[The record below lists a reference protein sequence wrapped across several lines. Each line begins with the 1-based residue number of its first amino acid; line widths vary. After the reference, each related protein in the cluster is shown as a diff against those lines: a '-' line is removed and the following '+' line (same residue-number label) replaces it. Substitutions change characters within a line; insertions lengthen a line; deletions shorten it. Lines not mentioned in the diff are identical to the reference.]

1 MILALVLMVA
11 MPMMAERVTP
21 ETARKVAATFLSNN
35 GTKAAQLTDLTKGA
49 GFTNLYIFNAEQGFV
64 VMAADDCV
72 QPILGY
78 SLTGRFVVENM
89 PTNVSGWLQGYNDEI
104 QYAVDSKMKA
114 TAETAKMWRDLIN
127 GNSKAG
133 RATAVVN
140 PLLQTTW
147 DQNGFYYYNGGQLEI
162 FELYN
167 NLCPYDNNAGERT
180 VTGCVATAMAQIMK
194 YWEYPSQGMGSHS
207 YTPYTHSEYGVLS
220 ANFGTTTYQWSD
232 MPNEL
237 DGNST
242 ATEINAIA
250 TLMYHCGVSVNM
262 DYNIGS
268 YGGSGAYSNDIPNA
282 LINYF
287 NYKSTATFLNRS
299 SYNGDWT
306 ALIQS
311 ELNSNRPVQYNG
323 SGSLGGHAFVCDGYD
338 SSNNFH
344 FNWGWSG
351 RSDGFFALT
360 SLNPATGGVGGGNY
374 DFTNS
379 QSAVIGIDPATS
391 ITAPTNLTYSL
402 TGTQSVSLSWT
413 GSVGATSYNVYR
425 NNHLIGNTTSTT
437 YSETAPFGTNNYYVR
452 ALDTNSQ
459 QSIPSNTVTVTI
471 VYPTPVV
478 DDLAASLSGN
488 DITLSWTAPEWC
500 YPETPTAILTY
511 GNGSSNGGNST
522 KKWGHRYLSSNL
534 TQYANKALYKVSFYA
549 NETGTYTCFIYSGTT
564 SRVVSGED
572 VYIPTTLVT
581 SKTIEVTST
590 NEWIDIDLD
599 DLVSIDGQDDI
610 WVIMNDPTNGTNGR
624 YSAAKFSY
632 TSNDNHG
639 NYWGR
644 WTLGGTTTGYVQNTN
659 LAFLIKAYVTDGT
672 YTYNL
677 YDGTSQVASNIN
689 TTSYTVS
696 NVANNA
702 AHRYTVKTNYYG
714 GETDASNMVGFALGN
729 ASLASLTLDA
739 NDMMTVTEGSKLTV
753 SGTISNTNPAHL
765 VLEEGAQLESSAVA
779 GTMYKDID
787 GYTTVHN
794 DHEGYYLIA
803 SPVAGIQPTQ
813 VTNMTNGTYDLYA
826 WDPNEQLEWR
836 NYEVQ
841 GNFTTLDAGVGY
853 LYANN
858 ANTTLAF
865 AGQLNSSFTGIDN
878 LNYGAN
884 DDLHSLTLV
893 GNPYAYQAEF
903 SIADTHN
910 GGWVSAP
917 NCLTLNSDGDGF
929 EVKPVTGNE
938 IVLAPME
945 AVLVQATG
953 NGQSFIEY
961 GDIEP
966 IGDGGEIEVVP
977 GLLNLSISKPHGG
990 VMDNALV
997 RFNGGS
1003 MLRKLRLGHNAT
1015 ELYIPQD
1022 GKDYAVVCAQAETEI
1037 PVNFK
1042 ASQNGTYTLRIDSQ
1056 NLDLDYLHLID
1067 NMTGEDVDFLATPS
1081 YTFEGNANDYES
1093 RFRLVFAPIREDANG
1108 DNEHFAFYAD
1118 GEIRLLETCQG
1129 ASLQVVDMMGRV
1141 VLAGDAINRVSTSRL
1156 TAGVYVLRLINGEK
1170 VKTQKIVVR

>member
-11 MPMMAERVTP
+11 MPMIAERVTP

-35 GTKAAQLTDLTKGA
+35 GAKAAQLTDLTKDA
-49 GFTNLYIFNAEQGFV
+49 GFANLYIFNAEQGFV

-78 SLTGRFVVENM
+78 SLTGKFVAENM

-114 TAETAKMWRDLIN
+114 TAETAKLWKDLIS
-127 GNSKAG
+127 GNRKAG

-147 DQNGFYYYNGGQLEI
+147 DQNGIYGPVNGQIQLI
-162 FELYN
+162 CELYN

-180 VTGCVATAMAQIMK
+180 VTGCVATAMAQVMK
-194 YWEYPSQGMGSHS
+194 YWGYPSSGIGSHS
-207 YTPYTHSEYGVLS
+207 YTPTAHPEYGVQS
-220 ANFGTTTYQWSD
+220 ADFGATTYDWAN
-232 MPNEL
+232 MPNAL
-237 DGNST
+237 SQNST
-242 ATEINAIA
+242 PTEINAIA
-250 TLMYHCGVSVNM
+250 TLMYHCGVSVDMNY
-262 DYNIGS
+262 DISAN
-268 YGGSGAYSNDIPNA
+268 GGSGAVSAYVPNA
-282 LINYF
+282 LITYF
-287 NYKSTATFLNRS
+287 NYKSTATFQEKS
-299 SYNGDWT
+299 SYTDDAWI
-306 ALIQS
+306 ALLKSDLDASKPIQ
-311 ELNSNRPVQYNG
+311 Y
-323 SGSLGGHAFVCDGYD
+323 SGRGTGGHAFVCDGYD
-338 SSNNFH
+338 SNNNFH

-351 RSDGFFALT
+351 NNDGFYALT
-360 SLNPATGGVGGGNY
+360 SLNPGSGGAGGSNY
-374 DFTNS
+374 NFTNN
-379 QSAVIGIDPATS
+379 QAAIIGIEPAS
-391 ITAPTNLTYSL
+391 SLAAPTNLTYTL
-402 TGTQSVSLSWT
+402 NGTQDITLSWT
-413 GSVGATSYNVYR
+413 GVNAASSYNVFR
-425 NNHLIGNTTSTT
+425 NNSLIGNTASTS
-437 YSETAPFGTNNYYVR
+437 YPETAPFGTNSYYIR
-452 ALDTNSQ
+452 AVDSNGQLSL
-459 QSIPSNTVTVTI
+459 PSNTVTITI
-471 VYPTPVV
+471 NYPTPIVN
-478 DDLAASLSGN
+478 DLAGILSGN
-488 DITLSWTAPEWC
+488 DVSLSWTAPEWC
-500 YPETPTAILTY
+500 YPETPTATLTYGSGEHSGNVGY
-511 GNGSSNGGNST
+511 GNGSNMY
-522 KKWGHRYLSSNL
+522 WGHRYLAENL
-534 TQYANKALYKVSFYA
+534 NSYNNMVMYKAAFYA
-549 NETGTYTCFIYSGTT
+549 NEAGAYKIYIYKGTNSNHPQTKVLEQSLNVDATGWFDFDLSSNLIIDGSYDYWIFMYDPSGRNYPATYCSYSG
-564 SRVVSGED
+564 SNAN
-572 VYIPTTLVT
+572 Y
-581 SKTIEVTST
+581 
-590 NEWIDIDLD
+590 
-599 DLVSIDGQDDI
+599 
-610 WVIMNDPTNGTNGR
+610 
-624 YSAAKFSY
+624 Y
-632 TSNDNHG
+632 TSAPTSWVSTYSNA
-639 NYWGR
+639 
-644 WTLGGTTTGYVQNTN
+644 
-659 LAFLIKAYVTDGT
+659 AFLIKAYVTDGT
-672 YTYNL
+672 YSYNL
-677 YDGTSQVASNIN
+677 YDNSTIVA
-689 TTSYTVS
+689 TDLAATQYTVS
-696 NVANNA
+696 NPSNNT

-714 GETDASNMVGFALGN
+714 GETEASNMVGFALGN

-753 SGTISNTNPAHL
+753 SGTISNSDPAHL

-878 LNYGAN
+878 LNYVAN

-1042 ASQNGTYTLRIDSQ
+1042 ASQNGTYTLSIDSQ
-1056 NLDLDYLHLID
+1056 NLDLDYLLLID

-1081 YTFEGNANDYES
+1081 YTFEGNTNDYES
-1093 RFRLVFAPIREDANG
+1093 RFRLIFAPIHEDANG

-1156 TAGVYVLRLINGEK
+1156 AAGVYVLRLINGEK

>member
-1 MILALVLMVA
+1 MKRYTMILALVLMVA

-35 GTKAAQLTDLTKGA
+35 GAKAAQLTDLSKAA
-49 GFTNLYIFNAEQGFV
+49 GFSNLYIFNGEQGFV

-114 TAETAKMWRDLIN
+114 TAETAKLWRDLIS

-133 RATAVVN
+133 RATAVVDN
-140 PLLQTTW
+140 LLSTIW
-147 DQNGFYYYNGGQLEI
+147 DQDPYYNAM
-162 FELYN
+162 
-167 NLCPYDNNAGERT
+167 CPYDSQVGELT
-180 VTGCVATAMAQIMK
+180 VTGCVATAMAQIMR
-194 YWEYPSQGMGSHS
+194 YWEHPIHGTGSHS
-207 YTPYTHSEYGVLS
+207 YTHSKYGVQS
-220 ANFGTTTYQWSD
+220 ANYGNTTYNWD
-232 MPNEL
+232 NMPNSIHSANN
-237 DGNST
+237 D
-242 ATEINAIA
+242 IA
-250 TLMYHCGVSVNM
+250 QLMYHCGVSVDM
-262 DYNIGS
+262 DYNIADN
-268 YGGSGAYSNDIPNA
+268 GGSGAATADVANA
-282 LINYF
+282 LTNYF
-287 NYKSTATFLNRS
+287 DYQQSTFRS
-299 SYNGDWT
+299 KVFFESSWVSMLKAELDNG
-306 ALIQS
+306 
-311 ELNSNRPVQYNG
+311 RPLQYSGRG
-323 SGSLGGHAFVCDGYD
+323 SGGGHSFVCCGYD
-338 SSNNFH
+338 SDDNFY

-351 RSDGFFALT
+351 RNDGFYALNNLVPG
-360 SLNPATGGVGGGNY
+360 SGGSGGAGY
-374 DFTNS
+374 SFTQS
-379 QSAVIGIDPATS
+379 QGAIFGIQPNTPSIDPPTIATAVNGTNVT
-391 ITAPTNLTYSL
+391 ITWNEISDADSYRLYRNGNLIESSL
-402 TGTQSVSLSWT
+402 TT
-413 GSVGATSYNVYR
+413 TSYTDTDLPYGEHAYHVKSVKSNGTMSLKSNISVATVSFEGPVATDLTASI
-425 NNHLIGNTTSTT
+425 NGNTI
-437 YSETAPFGTNNYYVR
+437 N
-452 ALDTNSQ
+452 
-459 QSIPSNTVTVTI
+459 
-471 VYPTPVV
+471 
-478 DDLAASLSGN
+478 
-488 DITLSWTAPEWC
+488 LSWTAPASES
-500 YPETPTAILTY
+500 AILQY
-511 GNGSSNGGNST
+511 GSANPSSYIGFAGQAAFY
-522 KKWGHRYLSSNL
+522 WAQRYPVTTLAS
-534 TQYANKALYKVSFYA
+534 YAGMAFDKVSVYFGYLGTYTLYIYNG
-549 NETGTYTCFIYSGTT
+549 NETGTSDLMYQTNYTASSTGWKDIDVTSIVPLDYTSDLWVVMYAPQSIAYPAGYCSYSG
-564 SRVVSGED
+564 SGVED
-572 VYIPTTLVT
+572 ASYYSSSGSGWYSMGNNASWVMKTYI
-581 SKTIEVTST
+581 
-590 NEWIDIDLD
+590 
-599 DLVSIDGQDDI
+599 
-610 WVIMNDPTNGTNGR
+610 
-624 YSAAKFSY
+624 
-632 TSNDNHG
+632 
-639 NYWGR
+639 
-644 WTLGGTTTGYVQNTN
+644 
-659 LAFLIKAYVTDGT
+659 TDGT

-677 YDGTSQVASNIN
+677 YDNSTTVATDLA
-689 TTSYTVS
+689 TTQYTVS
-696 NVANNA
+696 NPSNNT

-714 GETDASNMVGFALGN
+714 GETEASNMVGFALGN
-729 ASLASLTLDA
+729 ASLASLTLGA

-753 SGTISNTNPAHL
+753 SGTISNSDPAHL

-779 GTMYKDID
+779 GTMYKDIN

-803 SPVAGIQPTQ
+803 SPVDGIQPTQ

-826 WDPNEQLEWR
+826 WDANEQLEWR

-858 ANTTLAF
+858 ATTTLAF
-865 AGQLNSSFTGIDN
+865 AGQLNSSFTGIGN
-878 LNYGAN
+878 LNYVAN

-917 NCLTLNSDGDGF
+917 NCLTLNSEGDGF

-953 NGQSFIEY
+953 NGQSFTEY

-1042 ASQNGTYTLRIDSQ
+1042 ASQNGTYTLSIDSQ

-1081 YTFEGNANDYES
+1081 YTFEGNTNDYES

-1118 GEIRLLETCQG
+1118 GEIRLVETYQD

-1156 TAGVYVLRLINGEK
+1156 AAGVYVVRLINGEK

>member
-1 MILALVLMVA
+1 MKRYTMIVALVLMVA

-35 GTKAAQLTDLTKGA
+35 GAKAAQLTDLTKEA

-180 VTGCVATAMAQIMK
+180 VTGCVATAMAQVMK
-194 YWEYPSQGMGSHS
+194 YWGYPSSGVGSHS
-207 YTPYTHSEYGVLS
+207 YTPTAHPEYGVQS
-220 ANFGTTTYQWSD
+220 ANFGATTYDWAN
-232 MPNEL
+232 MPNAL
-237 DGNST
+237 SQNST

-250 TLMYHCGVSVNM
+250 TLMYHCGVSVDMN
-262 DYNIGS
+262 YNIS
-268 YGGSGAYSNDIPNA
+268 ANGGSGAVSAHVPNA
-282 LINYF
+282 LITYF
-287 NYKSTATFLNRS
+287 NYKSTATFQEKS
-299 SYNGDWT
+299 SYTNDAWI
-306 ALIQS
+306 ALLKS
-311 ELNSNRPVQYNG
+311 DLDASKPVQYSGRG
-323 SGSLGGHAFVCDGYD
+323 SGGHAFVCDGYD
-338 SSNNFH
+338 NNDNFH

-351 RSDGFFALT
+351 NNNGFYALT
-360 SLNPATGGVGGGNY
+360 SLNPGSGGAGGSNY
-374 DFTNS
+374 NFTND
-379 QSAVIGIDPATS
+379 QAAIIGIEPGSSIDATS
-391 ITAPTNLTYSL
+391 LTYTL
-402 TGTQSVSLSWT
+402 N
-413 GSVGATSYNVYR
+413 GAQITLNWNAVNGASSYNVFR
-425 NNHLIGNTTSTT
+425 NNSLIENMTSTT
-437 YSETAPFGTNNYYVR
+437 YSETIPYGTTSYFVR
-452 ALDTNSQ
+452 CENSNGQ
-459 QSIPSNTVTVTI
+459 LSLPSNTITATLDYPVPI
-471 VYPTPVV
+471 VN
-478 DDLAASLSGN
+478 DLAGSLSEN
-488 DITLSWTAPEWC
+488 NVNLTWAAPNWC
-500 YPETPTAILTY
+500 YPAVPTAVLTI
-511 GNGSSNGGNST
+511 GTQQPLNTAVSWSSNYNY
-522 KKWGHRYLSSNL
+522 WGHRHAAETISSYDGMRLYSIDFHVSNAGAYEL
-534 TQYANKALYKVSFYA
+534 LVFQGTSTSSWGYTIPSTQIASQSITVT
-549 NETGTYTCFIYSGTT
+549 ETGWNS
-564 SRVVSGED
+564 
-572 VYIPTTLVT
+572 
-581 SKTIEVTST
+581 
-590 NEWIDIDLD
+590 LD
-599 DLVSIDGQDDI
+599 FSSPIIIDGEQDL
-610 WVIMNDPTNGTNGR
+610 WVFVHNTEIIEGLKSVFCTADGEEGCYYSPNLSNYTLNSFTN
-624 YSAAKFSY
+624 K
-632 TSNDNHG
+632 
-639 NYWGR
+639 
-644 WTLGGTTTGYVQNTN
+644 
-659 LAFLIKAYVTDGT
+659 AFLIKTYVTDGT

-677 YDGTSQVASNIN
+677 YDGTRQVASNIN

-696 NVANNA
+696 DVANNA
-702 AHRYTVKTNYYG
+702 AHRYTVKTNYYD

-729 ASLASLTLDA
+729 ASLASLTLGA

-753 SGTISNTNPAHL
+753 SGTISNSDPAHL

-787 GYTTVHN
+787 GYSTVHN

-878 LNYGAN
+878 LNYVAN

-961 GDIEP
+961 DDIEP

-1042 ASQNGTYTLRIDSQ
+1042 ASQNGTYTLSIDSQ

-1081 YTFEGNANDYES
+1081 YTFEGNTNDYES

-1118 GEIRLLETCQG
+1118 GEIRLVETYQD

-1156 TAGVYVLRLINGEK
+1156 AAGVYVVRLINGEK

>member
-1 MILALVLMVA
+1 MKRYTMILALVLMVA

-147 DQNGFYYYNGGQLEI
+147 DQNGIYGPVNGQIQLI
-162 FELYN
+162 CELYN

-180 VTGCVATAMAQIMK
+180 VTGCVATAMAQVMK
-194 YWEYPSQGMGSHS
+194 YWGYPSSGIGSHS
-207 YTPYTHSEYGVLS
+207 YTPTAHPEYGVQS
-220 ANFGTTTYQWSD
+220 ANFGATTYDWNN
-232 MPNEL
+232 MPNAL
-237 DGNST
+237 SQNST
-242 ATEINAIA
+242 PTEINAIA
-250 TLMYHCGVSVNM
+250 TLMYHCGVSVDMNY
-262 DYNIGS
+262 DISAN
-268 YGGSGAYSNDIPNA
+268 GGSGAVSAYVPNA
-282 LINYF
+282 LITYF
-287 NYKSTATFLNRS
+287 NYKSTATFQEKS
-299 SYNGDWT
+299 SYTNDAWI
-306 ALIQS
+306 ALLKS
-311 ELNSNRPVQYNG
+311 DLNASKPVQY
-323 SGSLGGHAFVCDGYD
+323 SGRGTGGHAFVCDGYD
-338 SSNNFH
+338 NNDNFH

-351 RSDGFFALT
+351 NNNGFYALT
-360 SLNPATGGVGGGNY
+360 SLNPGSGGAGGSNY
-374 DFTNS
+374 NFTNN
-379 QSAVIGIDPATS
+379 QAAIIGIEPGSSIDATS
-391 ITAPTNLTYSL
+391 LTYTL
-402 TGTQSVSLSWT
+402 N
-413 GSVGATSYNVYR
+413 GAQITLNWNAVNGASSYNVFR
-425 NNHLIGNTTSTT
+425 NNSLIKNTTSTT
-437 YSETAPFGTNNYYVR
+437 YSETIPYGTTSYFVR
-452 ALDTNSQ
+452 CEDSNGQLSL
-459 QSIPSNTVTVTI
+459 PSNTITATLDYPVPI
-471 VYPTPVV
+471 VN
-478 DDLAASLSGN
+478 DLAGSLSEN
-488 DITLSWTAPEWC
+488 NVNLTWAAPNWC
-500 YPETPTAILTY
+500 YPAVPTAVLTI
-511 GNGSSNGGNST
+511 GTQQPLNTAVSWSSNYNY
-522 KKWGHRYLSSNL
+522 WGHRHAAETISSYDGMRLYSIDFHVSNAGAYEL
-534 TQYANKALYKVSFYA
+534 LVFQGTSTSSWGYTIPSTQIASQSITVT
-549 NETGTYTCFIYSGTT
+549 ETGWNS
-564 SRVVSGED
+564 
-572 VYIPTTLVT
+572 
-581 SKTIEVTST
+581 
-590 NEWIDIDLD
+590 LD
-599 DLVSIDGQDDI
+599 FSSPIIIDGEQDL
-610 WVIMNDPTNGTNGR
+610 WVFVHNTEIIEGLKSVFCTADGEEGCYYSPNLSNYTLNSFTN
-624 YSAAKFSY
+624 K
-632 TSNDNHG
+632 
-639 NYWGR
+639 
-644 WTLGGTTTGYVQNTN
+644 
-659 LAFLIKAYVTDGT
+659 AFLIKAYITDGT

-696 NVANNA
+696 DVANNA

-836 NYEVQ
+836 NYETQ

-865 AGQLNSSFTGIDN
+865 AGQLNSSFTGIGN
-878 LNYGAN
+878 LNYVAN

-953 NGQSFIEY
+953 NGQSFTEY

-1081 YTFEGNANDYES
+1081 YTFEGNTNDYES
-1093 RFRLVFAPIREDANG
+1093 RFRLIFAPIHEDTDG

-1118 GEIRLLETCQG
+1118 GEIRLVETYQD

-1156 TAGVYVLRLINGEK
+1156 AAGVYVVRLINGEK